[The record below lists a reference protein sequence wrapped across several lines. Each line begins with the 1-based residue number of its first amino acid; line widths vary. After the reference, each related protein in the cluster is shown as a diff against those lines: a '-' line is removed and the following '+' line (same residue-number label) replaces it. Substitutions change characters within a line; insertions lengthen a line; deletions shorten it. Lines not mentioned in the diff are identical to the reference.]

1 MAACTGSGWRRGAL
15 RTACALQ
22 ALPAL
27 VALLAL
33 VAAPASSQ
41 EGTFALKSMTPEAAV
56 SAARSALEH
65 CRKQGYQVTVAV
77 VDRSGLLQALVRDRF
92 AGAHT
97 VEVATNK
104 AWTAASFKLSTATLA
119 LETQAGKPMS
129 GIRAHP
135 HVLAAGGGLPI
146 QAGGVLLG
154 GIGVSGAPGGEMD
167 DACAQAGIRAIAE
180 SLEF

>member
-1 MAACTGSGWRRGAL
+1 MRMADRVGPGWRRGAVC
-15 RTACALQ
+15 TAYAMLALL

-27 VALLAL
+27 
-33 VAAPASSQ
+33 SQ
-41 EGTFALKSMTPEAAV
+41 EGTFSLKSMTPEAAV
-56 SAARSALEH
+56 SAARAAMEH

-97 VEVATNK
+97 IEVATNK
-104 AWTAASFKLSTATLA
+104 AWTAASFKLATATLA

-135 HVLAAGGGLPI
+135 HVLAA
-146 QAGGVLLG
+146 AGGQPIEAGGALLG
-154 GIGVSGAPGGEMD
+154 GIGVSGAPGGDMD

>member
-1 MAACTGSGWRRGAL
+1 MRMAHRRGPGWRRGAAC
-15 RTACALQ
+15 TACAMQ
-22 ALPAL
+22 
-27 VALLAL
+27 ALLAL
-33 VAAPASSQ
+33 PASSQ
-41 EGTFALKSMTPEAAV
+41 EGTFSLKSMTPEAAV
-56 SAARSALEH
+56 SAARAALEH

-104 AWTAASFKLSTATLA
+104 AWTAASFKLATAALA

-135 HVLAAGGGLPI
+135 HVLAAGGGQPI